1 VRPLDQEVAIY
12 AGHPQAVLPHGR
24 QVLPPGDEMHLLAGL
39 GQASPE
45 VPADGA
51 GPEHRYSHGYA
62 MWELPRIFRR
72 AAISPT

>member
-1 VRPLDQEVAIY
+1 
-12 AGHPQAVLPHGR
+12 
-24 QVLPPGDEMHLLAGL
+24 MHLLAGL